1 MLIRGERPLVEPFF
15 HVSVLF
21 YRAGRAHSHI
31 ELGEAGI
38 GHPNFVKFQLKDKR
52 IFINLARG
60 ERRLAE
66 DRRRIIPDRRWSG
79 RSAPSGVLLCIA

>member
-1 MLIRGERPLVEPFF
+1 MHANGRLTPNAYLFIAIHAHQGGTAIGKAFF
-15 HVSVLF
+15 FMISDFF

-38 GHPNFVKFQLKDKR
+38 GRPNLVQFQLKDKR

-60 ERRLAE
+60 ER
-66 DRRRIIPDRRWSG
+66 
-79 RSAPSGVLLCIA
+79 

>member
-1 MLIRGERPLVEPFF
+1 MLIRGERPLVKPFF
-15 HVSVLF
+15 FMISDFF

-38 GHPNFVKFQLKDKR
+38 GRPNLVQFQLKDKR

-60 ERRLAE
+60 ER
-66 DRRRIIPDRRWSG
+66 
-79 RSAPSGVLLCIA
+79 